1 MRGQATNVGDLVI
14 VARDAARGRER
25 RNAVEDQVV
34 IRRRRK
40 HSRRTRWHK
49 PRQTGP
55 RLPRRARWLL
65 TQELTGTSI
74 PAAQQATL
82 TRCHELQRRR
92 ACRRRRCRRR
102 RLGHCRLGRRR
113 QHHQSLE
120 RLENRDRGREA
131 MCGSI
136 PHVDK
141 LVAARGEDRGAVGRK
156 GDRCGQPHVRLEFR
170 HARARAQVPDAH
182 AVVGAGCV
190 EMEA

>member
-74 PAAQQATL
+74 PAAKQAAL
-82 TRCHELQRRR
+82 TRRYEVQRRR
-92 ACRRRRCRRR
+92 ACRRRHRRR
-102 RLGHCRLGRRR
+102 RRLGRRR

-120 RLENRDRGREA
+120 RFENRDRGREA
-131 MCGSI
+131 IRGSI
-136 PHVDK
+136 PHIDQ
-141 LVAARGEDRGAVGRK
+141 LIAARGENRSAVGRK